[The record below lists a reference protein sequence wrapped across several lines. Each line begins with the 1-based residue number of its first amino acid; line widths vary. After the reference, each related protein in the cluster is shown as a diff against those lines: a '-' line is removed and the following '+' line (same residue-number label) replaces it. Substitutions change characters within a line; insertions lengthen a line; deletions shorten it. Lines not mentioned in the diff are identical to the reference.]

1 MSRRLY
7 FDIETSPNVVLS
19 FRVGRDISIDHDNI
33 IRERSIICIC
43 YKWEHDPRVYS
54 FTWDPKQ
61 NDKQMLA
68 KFIRIAKTAD
78 ELVGHN
84 GDRYDI
90 RWLRARAAFHRLDCP
105 PDFVSIDTLKQSRS
119 GFAFNSNRLDYL
131 GKFLGFGGKRATGGF
146 GLWKSILLNND
157 KVALAKMVRYCE
169 RDVRLLQKVHAAL
182 VPYTKHKVHRAVHD
196 GGKRID
202 CPECTSEDQRMNAN
216 RTSTAGVKSVQ
227 LQCNDCGKYHLVPR
241 VTYDKVVADRIKE
254 RLKASARKEIKDRVK
269 SSVKENRK
277 S

>member
-7 FDIETSPNVVLS
+7 FDIETSPNIVLS

-33 IRERSIICIC
+33 VSERAIICIC
-43 YKWEHDPRVYS
+43 YKWAGDKNVYS
-54 FTWDPKQ
+54 LTWDKGQ
-61 NDKQMLA
+61 SDKAMLA
-68 KFIRIAKTAD
+68 KFIKIAKSAD

-90 RWLRARAAFHRLDCP
+90 RWLRARAAYHRLDCP

-146 GLWKSILLNND
+146 GLWKSILLNKD
-157 KVALAKMVRYCE
+157 ATALSKMVRYCE
-169 RDVRLLQKVHAAL
+169 RDVRLLQKVHEAL
-182 VPYTKHKVHRAVHD
+182 IPYTKHKVHAAVHN
-196 GGKRID
+196 GGDRID
-202 CPECTSEDQRMNAN
+202 CPECTSTDQRVNAY

-227 LQCNDCGKYHLVPR
+227 LQCNDCGKYHMVPR
-241 VTYDKVVADRIKE
+241 KMYEKIISDRTTAAL
-254 RLKASARKEIKDRVK
+254 LKREK
-269 SSVKENRK
+269 
-277 S
+277 